1 MIAIRNRLAE
11 LELHAA
17 RYYIRRQAYLAAN
30 NRARHVVEHYPES
43 PSTEEALILMAETY
57 QALELDDAASDAVRL
72 LAVNYPESDAFG
84 RNMKF
89 QGRDLTPE
97 NRSLLNVVT
106 FGLLGN

>member
-1 MIAIRNRLAE
+1 
-11 LELHAA
+11 
-17 RYYIRRQAYLAAN
+17 
-30 NRARHVVEHYPES
+30 
-43 PSTEEALILMAETY
+43 MAETY